1 MCRVSSRWVGSTRAR
16 SAAALC
22 GTDPVIYLFAPRK
35 HKQKRQAR
43 RYARVRLANDSAHI
57 HATWIFG
64 AGRRHSTATDSNPPY
79 PKTDLRTISAR
90 DTCDDFASRV
100 TYRDRAARLFAV
112 AHSDEPQTT
121 RNFQSK
127 RSYKRRSR
135 LCGCTYWGIA
145 IFRF

>member
-1 MCRVSSRWVGSTRAR
+1 MCRVSSRWGSAAA
-16 SAAALC
+16 AAALC

-79 PKTDLRTISAR
+79 PKTDLRTRYLRVIRATISPPAWP
-90 DTCDDFASRV
+90 AAI
-100 TYRDRAARLFAV
+100 AARLFAV
-112 AHSDEPQTT
+112 AHSDEPQTA